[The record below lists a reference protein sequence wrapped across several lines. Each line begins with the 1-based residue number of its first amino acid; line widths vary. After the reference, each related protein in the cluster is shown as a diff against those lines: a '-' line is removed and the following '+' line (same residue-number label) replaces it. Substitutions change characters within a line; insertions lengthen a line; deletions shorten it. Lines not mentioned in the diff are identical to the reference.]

1 MFGATRETVSKINFG
16 AGPSAL
22 PKVAIERARQD
33 LVDFEGTGVSVV
45 ELSHR
50 GPAYEKV
57 QATAISLLRSLM
69 AVPETHEIL
78 LLQGGAR
85 GQFAMLPLNLLPA
98 GAFAQYVIT
107 GYWARSAYDEAALLG
122 DARIVTD
129 TKEADGSYRRVPHP
143 DEIAVDKQAAYLHVC
158 SNNTIYGTQW
168 HVWPTAGEVPLV
180 ADMTSDILS
189 RPIDVSRFGMIYAA
203 AQKNLGPA
211 GVTAV
216 IIRKDL
222 IERSRRDI
230 PTVWRYATHAKN
242 DSLYYTPATFAIA
255 MMRHVLEHAVA
266 IGGLA
271 AIETTNREKA
281 RRLYAALD
289 ARPGIYRS
297 LAKPDSRS
305 LMTVTF
311 FLKTPEADA
320 KFLAEAS
327 HRGMIG
333 LKGHRLAGGIRAS
346 IYNWVSLDDVDA
358 LVDLITHFEE

>member
-1 MFGATRETVSKINFG
+1 MTKINFG
-16 AGPSAL
+16 AGPAAL

-57 QATAISLLRSLM
+57 HATTIALLRTLLG
-69 AVPETHEIL
+69 VPDSHEVL

-85 GQFAMLPLNLLPA
+85 GQFAMLPLNVLQA
-98 GAFAQYVIT
+98 GVFAQYVIT
-107 GYWARSAYDEAALLG
+107 GYWARAAYDEAVLLG
-122 DARIVTD
+122 DARIAAD
-129 TKEADGSYRRVPHP
+129 TKEADGTYRRIPLP
-143 DEIAVDKQAAYLHVC
+143 SESAVDPQAAYLHVC

-168 HVWPTAGEVPLV
+168 HVWPEAGEVPLV

-189 RPIDVSRFGMIYAA
+189 RPVDVSRFGMIYAA

-222 IERSRRDI
+222 IERSRKDI
-230 PTVWRYATHAKN
+230 PTIWRYATHAKN
-242 DSLYYTPATFAIA
+242 NSLYYTPATFAIA
-255 MMRHVLEHAVA
+255 MMRHVLEHAVS
-266 IGGLA
+266 IGGLP
-271 AIETTNREKA
+271 AIESTNREKA

-289 ARPGIYRS
+289 ARPELYRVPAAS
-297 LAKPDSRS
+297 DSRS

-311 FLKTPEADA
+311 FLNSPEGDA

-327 HRGMIG
+327 RRGMIG
-333 LKGHRLAGGIRAS
+333 LKGHRTAGGVRAS
-346 IYNWVSLDDVDA
+346 IYNWVPLSDVDA
-358 LVDLITHFEE
+358 LVDLITGFEG